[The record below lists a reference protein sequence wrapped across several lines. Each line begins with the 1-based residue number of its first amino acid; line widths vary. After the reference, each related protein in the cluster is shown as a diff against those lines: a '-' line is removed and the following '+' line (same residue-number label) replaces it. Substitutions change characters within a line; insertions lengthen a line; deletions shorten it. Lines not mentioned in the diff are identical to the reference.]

1 MCAAS
6 FDFAAERGFIE
17 ASVDPN
23 EILSWMNEY
32 GQHGR
37 DAEAEG
43 DDEAAAQFEELHQEA
58 EDRVVELK
66 AAKIEGEAPKPPK
79 DRVVRVVETA
89 QPRQREE
96 PVDEARATRR
106 ADSRTEPVRSLDQD
120 DSAERAA
127 NRAAAERRRADDEEL
142 HQLTERARKA
152 EARLAAAEAA
162 TARTLADQRRAAD
175 AQDQER
181 RRVAKERAEKEM
193 LDKER
198 AAVAAEVRAQAAA
211 KAASAA
217 ATTSVARVTT
227 VVSSPEGADAGRRTS
242 PGMNVERTRTTGTS
256 QAAVPEMTPLARM
269 FHERLAEPA
278 PEVAPR
284 ARATTPQAPATKAS
298 PPAMQAPAKLTAAS
312 PPAPVVDPYADLP
325 LLTGADLTSFRN
337 WLAVSQRALAAKLGV
352 EQSTISKG
360 EGRPTTVLPPQLR
373 KALHQAMGEPRADAG
388 GAP

>member
-1 MCAAS
+1 MPAAS
-6 FDFAAERGFIE
+6 FDFEAERGFIE

-43 DDEAAAQFEELHQEA
+43 DDEAASQFEELHQEA

-66 AAKIEGEAPKPPK
+66 AAKIERETPKPPK

-89 QPRQREE
+89 QPQKREV
-96 PVDEARATRR
+96 PVAEARATRR

-162 TARTLADQRRAAD
+162 TARILANQRRAAE

-217 ATTSVARVTT
+217 ATTPVARVTT
-227 VVSSPEGADAGRRTS
+227 VVSIPEGADAGRPTS
-242 PGMNVERTRTTGTS
+242 SGVNAERTRTTGTS
-256 QAAVPEMTPLARM
+256 QAAVREMTPLPRM
-269 FHERLAEPA
+269 FQERLAEPA
-278 PEVAPR
+278 PEVASR

-298 PPAMQAPAKLTAAS
+298 PPPTQAPAKLTAA
-312 PPAPVVDPYADLP
+312 PPSTPTIDPDADLP
-325 LLTGADLTSFRN
+325 QLTGADLTSFRN

-373 KALHQAMGEPRADAG
+373 KALHQAMGEPRADVG
-388 GAP
+388 GAS

>member
-66 AAKIEGEAPKPPK
+66 AAKIERETPKPPK
-79 DRVVRVVETA
+79 NRAVRVAEPS

-96 PVDEARATRR
+96 AGTEVRATRR
-106 ADSRTEPVRSLDQD
+106 AYSHAEPARSLERDH
-120 DSAERAA
+120 SAERAA
-127 NRAAAERRRADDEEL
+127 NRAAADQRRADDEEL
-142 HQLTERARKA
+142 RQLTERARKA

-162 TARTLADQRRAAD
+162 TARILADQRRAAE
-175 AQDQER
+175 AHDQER
-181 RRVAKERAEKEM
+181 RRVANERAEKEM

-198 AAVAAEVRAQAAA
+198 AALAAEVRAQAAA

-227 VVSSPEGADAGRRTS
+227 VVSIPEGADAGRPTS

-256 QAAVPEMTPLARM
+256 QGAVPEMTPLARM
-269 FHERLAEPA
+269 FQERMAEPA
-278 PEVAPR
+278 LEVAPR

-298 PPAMQAPAKLTAAS
+298 PPAMPTVAPPPTLTI
-312 PPAPVVDPYADLP
+312 DPDADLP
-325 LLTGADLTSFRN
+325 QLTGSDLTSFRN

>member
-6 FDFAAERGFIE
+6 FDFAAERGFIG

-43 DDEAAAQFEELHQEA
+43 DDEAASQFEELHQEA

-66 AAKIEGEAPKPPK
+66 AAKIERETPKPPK

-89 QPRQREE
+89 PPRQREE
-96 PVDEARATRR
+96 PAAEAQATRR
-106 ADSRTEPVRSLDQD
+106 ADSRTEPVRSLEQD

-127 NRAAAERRRADDEEL
+127 NRAEAERRRADDEEL
-142 HQLTERARKA
+142 HHLTERARKA

-162 TARTLADQRRAAD
+162 TARILADQRRAAE

-227 VVSSPEGADAGRRTS
+227 VVSIPDGANAGRRTS

-269 FHERLAEPA
+269 FQERLAEPA
-278 PEVAPR
+278 PEVAQG
-284 ARATTPQAPATKAS
+284 ARGTTTQAPATKAS
-298 PPAMQAPAKLTAAS
+298 PPPTRAPAKLTAA
-312 PPAPVVDPYADLP
+312 PPPTPTIDPDADLP
-325 LLTGADLTSFRN
+325 QLTGSDLTSFRK
-337 WLAVSQRALAAKLGV
+337 WLGVSQRALASKFTV
-352 EQSTISKG
+352 EQSVISKS
-360 EGRPTTVLPPQLR
+360 EGKPTTVLPPQLR
-373 KALHQAMGEPRADAG
+373 KALNQAMGEPRADVG

>member
-6 FDFAAERGFIE
+6 YDFAAERGFIE

-66 AAKIEGEAPKPPK
+66 AAKIERETPKPPK

-89 QPRQREE
+89 QPRQRKE
-96 PVDEARATRR
+96 PVAEARATRR
-106 ADSRTEPVRSLDQD
+106 AGSRTDPVRSLDRD

-152 EARLAAAEAA
+152 EAA
-162 TARTLADQRRAAD
+162 TARILADQRRAAE

-269 FHERLAEPA
+269 FQERLAEPA
-278 PEVAPR
+278 PEVASR
-284 ARATTPQAPATKAS
+284 ARAMAPQAPATKAS
-298 PPAMQAPAKLTAAS
+298 QPPTQARAKLTAA
-312 PPAPVVDPYADLP
+312 PPPTPTIDPDDDLP
-325 LLTGADLTSFRN
+325 QLTGADLTSYRT
-337 WLAVSQRALAAKLGV
+337 WLGVSQRALASKLTV
-352 EQSTISKG
+352 EQSVISKS
-360 EGRPTTVLPPQLR
+360 EGKPSTVLPPQLR
-373 KALHQAMGEPRADAG
+373 KALHHAMGEPRPDAG